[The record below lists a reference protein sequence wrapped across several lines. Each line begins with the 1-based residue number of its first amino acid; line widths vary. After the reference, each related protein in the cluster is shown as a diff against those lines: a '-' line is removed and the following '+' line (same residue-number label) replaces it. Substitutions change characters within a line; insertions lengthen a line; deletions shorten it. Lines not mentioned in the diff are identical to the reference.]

1 MPLQFHIY
9 ISCCDETCTELA
21 MTVALNRY
29 GHTVAIINFLWILS
43 LSQIMKSMVF
53 NYFSNTCTYF
63 ASFTLSGLP
72 SSANRRLGCFGGGLL
87 KWSY

>member
-43 LSQIMKSMVF
+43 LPVSQIMK
-53 NYFSNTCTYF
+53 
-63 ASFTLSGLP
+63 
-72 SSANRRLGCFGGGLL
+72 
-87 KWSY
+87 

>member
-29 GHTVAIINFLWILS
+29 GHTVAIINFFVNFVI
-43 LSQIMKSMVF
+43 KS
-53 NYFSNTCTYF
+53 NNEIN
-63 ASFTLSGLP
+63 GL
-72 SSANRRLGCFGGGLL
+72 
-87 KWSY
+87 